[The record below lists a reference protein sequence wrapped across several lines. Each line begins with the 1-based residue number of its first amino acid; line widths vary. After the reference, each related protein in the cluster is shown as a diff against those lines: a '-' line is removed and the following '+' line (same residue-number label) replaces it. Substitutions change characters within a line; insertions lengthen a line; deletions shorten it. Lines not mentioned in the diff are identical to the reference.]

1 MFSRFAFD
9 ESMIILIAAALI
21 PPFYL
26 LYRVYRLDRIEKEP
40 LGLLVLLF
48 FFGVVS
54 TIPAIFIEMG
64 LGNLLI
70 RIFDNIRLT
79 DFTVNLYYIIDN
91 LICVALVEEGLKFLF
106 IRLGTWRN
114 KDFNYRFD
122 GIVYAVVVSLGFAAA
137 ENVLYVTSNGFS
149 NAVVRALTAIPGH
162 CIFGIYMGTYYG
174 WAKMYDKR
182 GLTGRRNFEL
192 FKALA
197 VPTLLHGIYDYS
209 LTINSDFAFY
219 AFFAYVII
227 LDIMALNHIRRS
239 AAQDEDITY
248 GSDTSV
254 SIRPAQGSQQ
264 IGSLADLK
272 DTLDHSRS
280 KENDPFSRK

>member
-91 LICVALVEEGLKFLF
+91 LICVALVEEG
-106 IRLGTWRN
+106 
-114 KDFNYRFD
+114 
-122 GIVYAVVVSLGFAAA
+122 
-137 ENVLYVTSNGFS
+137 
-149 NAVVRALTAIPGH
+149 
-162 CIFGIYMGTYYG
+162 
-174 WAKMYDKR
+174 
-182 GLTGRRNFEL
+182 
-192 FKALA
+192 
-197 VPTLLHGIYDYS
+197 
-209 LTINSDFAFY
+209 
-219 AFFAYVII
+219 
-227 LDIMALNHIRRS
+227 
-239 AAQDEDITY
+239 
-248 GSDTSV
+248 
-254 SIRPAQGSQQ
+254 
-264 IGSLADLK
+264 
-272 DTLDHSRS
+272 
-280 KENDPFSRK
+280 

>member
-54 TIPAIFIEMG
+54 TVPAIFIEMG

-79 DFTVNLYYIIDN
+79 NFTVNLYYIIDN

-106 IRLGTWRN
+106 LRLGTWRN

-149 NAVVRALTAIPGH
+149 NAVVRAVTAIPGH

-192 FKALA
+192 FKTLA

-248 GSDTSV
+248 GSDTEV

-272 DTLDHSRS
+272 DTLDHSRN
-280 KENDPFSRK
+280 KENDPFSGK

>member
-1 MFSRFAFD
+1 
-9 ESMIILIAAALI
+9 MIILIAAALI

-54 TIPAIFIEMG
+54 TIPSIFIEMG

-106 IRLGTWRN
+106 MRLGTWRN

-149 NAVVRALTAIPGH
+149 NAVVRAVTAIPGH

-227 LDIMALNHIRRS
+227 LDIMALNHIRRF
-239 AAQDEDITY
+239 ATQDEDITY

>member
-1 MFSRFAFD
+1 MFSRFALD

-54 TIPAIFIEMG
+54 TIPSIFIEMG

-106 IRLGTWRN
+106 MRLGTWRN

-149 NAVVRALTAIPGH
+149 NAVVRAVTAIPGH

-227 LDIMALNHIRRS
+227 LDIMALNHIRRF
-239 AAQDEDITY
+239 ATQDEDITY